1 MSCWMEKQQAICYH
15 LVKILILMILMTL
28 NLQSYFLRT
37 NTIEKKILNFIIDN
51 LEVEVFQ
58 SHPDSSY
65 IDWSNP
71 NFFIRK

>member
-1 MSCWMEKQQAICYH
+1 
-15 LVKILILMILMTL
+15 MILMTL